1 MVLSELIGVPAPP
14 ALVADTLTAT
24 SLSLEWDGP
33 RFANISYL
41 VQWRYEEIAD
51 TWQYCRNLSWGPH
64 STVLVENLQPY
75 TKYRVTPSLLQYYF
89 LLPTCTIILSNSF
102 QTTISEGGNISHYSN
117 IIPLLVSKLAEED
130 RTCYILI

>member
-1 MVLSELIGVPAPP
+1 MLAALIGIPAAP

-51 TWQYCRNLSWGPH
+51 TWQYCRNQSWGPH
-64 STVLVENLQPY
+64 STVTVENLQPY
-75 TKYRVTPSLLQYYF
+75 TKYRV
-89 LLPTCTIILSNSF
+89 
-102 QTTISEGGNISHYSN
+102 GN
-117 IIPLLVSKLAEED
+117 
-130 RTCYILI
+130 R